1 MCYNMFYDFI
11 TMPISK
17 NDCPIP
23 FDQQPINE
31 YLSLKRSYLF
41 SLSLADTY
49 IFMSG
54 FSIIFICIVMFV
66 TFVLGLLYYKLSLL
80 KLFCLS
86 FSVSNIFFI
95 FIFLRI
101 YLGWSYVLKRLLSAT
116 VFYEESGWYDGQ
128 MWLKTPEII
137 IKDRLVGTYYI
148 LPLLNRI
155 KMTFGIL
162 MIFMVIDVSFYSLL
176 C

>member
-128 MWLKTPEII
+128 VWVKTADYLTQ
-137 IKDRLVGTYYI
+137 DRLVGFYQI
-148 LPLLNRI
+148 MPSLIRI
-155 KMTFGIL
+155 KYVCFIL
-162 MIFMVIDVSFYSLL
+162 ILSFLFFLSCYRLL
-176 C
+176 

>member
-1 MCYNMFYDFI
+1 
-11 TMPISK
+11 MPISK

-41 SLSLADTY
+41 SLSLADTD
-49 IFMSG
+49 IFISG
-54 FSIIFICIVMFV
+54 FLIIFICIFMFV
-66 TFVLGLLYYKLSLL
+66 TFVLGLLYYNLSLS
-80 KLFCLS
+80 KLLFLS
-86 FSVSNIFFI
+86 SSVSDICFI

-128 MWLKTPEII
+128 AW
-137 IKDRLVGTYYI
+137 IKPSDYLIQDRLIGLYQI
-148 LPLLNRI
+148 MPFISRI
-155 KMTFGIL
+155 KYTSLFLLISFIL
-162 MIFMVIDVSFYSLL
+162 LISLFMNL
-176 C
+176 